1 MFHYVS
7 CGLPNVYL
15 KNGYSILETPFGN
28 AVSIQD
34 VEGLHTQIAV
44 TIAQNE
50 RRLTGTEFRFLRKY
64 LDMSQSA
71 LGQIIGV
78 SDQTI
83 ANYEKTEPVETAD
96 KFIRL
101 IVKERAE
108 GSVKI
113 LELIEDIN
121 ALDRE
126 VQEERHLVFESS
138 EASEP
143 TDKSHWRE
151 SAEEAA

>member
-15 KNGYSILETPFGN
+15 KNGYSIKETPFGD

-34 VEGLHTQIAV
+34 IEGLHAQIAV

-50 RRLTGTEFRFLRKY
+50 RRLAGVEFRFLRKY
-64 LDMSQSA
+64 LDMSQA
-71 LGQIIGV
+71 TLGQIIGV

-83 ANYEKTEPVETAD
+83 ANYEKNEPVETAD

-101 IVKERAE
+101 LVKEKAE

-113 LELIEDIN
+113 MELIEDIN

-126 VQEERHLVFESS
+126 IQEERHLVFESS
-138 EASEP
+138 EITELE
-143 TDKSHWRE
+143 DKAHWRE